1 MGRLGGLLGLSW
13 GVWGSL
19 GRVLG
24 TSWRHLEWFLEA
36 LEACMRDAWVL
47 TGFLHIFIRNFKVF
61 LGGGSLKNLEKPKEN
76 LGFFDVLKDWQ
87 FFRNP

>member
-13 GVWGSL
+13 SIWGSL

-36 LEACMRDAWVL
+36 LEACMRDALLL
-47 TGFLHIFIRNFKVF
+47 TAFYTFLWGILKFFA
-61 LGGGSLKNLEKPKEN
+61 GGGSLKNLEKPKEN